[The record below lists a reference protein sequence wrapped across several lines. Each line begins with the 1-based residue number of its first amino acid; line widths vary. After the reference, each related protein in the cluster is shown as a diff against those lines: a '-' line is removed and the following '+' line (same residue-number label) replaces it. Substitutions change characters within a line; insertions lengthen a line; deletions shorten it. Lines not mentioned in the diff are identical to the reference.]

1 MVLPRYFAKQFFVL
15 LFVGLVMT
23 SFVKNMNI
31 YKISFFPEIIFQFCW
46 QLSKKS
52 CLRMQPVSEKF
63 CLQWSDF
70 RSNVSSA
77 FLELRQ
83 DKDFTDVTLACEDGQ
98 QMDVHKVVLVSAS
111 PFFKNILKTNKHPH
125 PMIYM
130 RGLKSEDLV
139 AVVDYMYKGEADV
152 CQENLQSFLSIAQ
165 DLQLK
170 GLKQDQNVNA
180 VENIAIPKME
190 VNPFQ
195 ETIIPS
201 PQFAKGSNLGV
212 SFLSD
217 TDNRSSEPAPRLSLE
232 EINQNVK
239 SLMMFSENSAPGKTK
254 GRGRKCKV
262 CGKEGSMSS
271 IVYHIESKH
280 MPVLAIPC
288 DLCEKSFSSRT
299 AFHSHDIKAHK

>member
-1 MVLPRYFAKQFFVL
+1 
-15 LFVGLVMT
+15 
-23 SFVKNMNI
+23 
-31 YKISFFPEIIFQFCW
+31 
-46 QLSKKS
+46 
-52 CLRMQPVSEKF
+52 MQPVSEKF

-70 RSNVSSA
+70 RSSVSSA
-77 FLELRQ
+77 FQDLRG
-83 DKDFTDVTLACEDGQ
+83 DKDFTDVTLACEDGH
-98 QMDVHKVVLVSAS
+98 QMDVHKVILVSTS

-130 RGLKSEDLV
+130 RGLKSDDLV
-139 AVVDYMYKGEADV
+139 AVVDYMYTGEAEV

-170 GLKQDQNVNA
+170 GLKQDQNVDA
-180 VENIAIPKME
+180 TENIAIEKFPKME
-190 VNPFQ
+190 INPLQ
-195 ETIIPS
+195 EKTIIMT
-201 PQFAKGSNLGV
+201 PQIAKSSNLDV
-212 SFLSD
+212 SLLSD
-217 TDNRSSEPAPRLSLE
+217 TDNRSSDPAPILSLE

-271 IVYHIESKH
+271 IIYHIEAKH
-280 MPVLAIPC
+280 MPGLAIPC
-288 DLCEKSFSSRT
+288 DLCEKTFSSRT